1 MRLNYNFAF
10 KNSNLTPWERPAPP
24 NLLVSDA
31 SIDKKLEFII
41 KHFKS
46 NKELYYPSTFVL
58 ASTLIIQI
66 INLYPKNIVNKF
78 ESDHNKYQNIEIKLR
93 NINSTKQRFNRRI
106 SNIEEF
112 FTNSTTSYLFSYFLQ
127 NSVPKGV
134 QINSYSFSDNG
145 FDINVSAFN
154 IDSLDE
160 FITLLIESPVIIKD
174 SVRINQLTRQESVN
188 SNNSIKSP
196 DLELEIY
203 GQVKKINNKRREE
216 LYLESKAEGLFKK
229 LKRFNYLKQKLGS

>member
-10 KNSNLTPWERPAPP
+10 KNSKLTPWERPAPP
-24 NLLVSDA
+24 NLLISDA
-31 SIDKKLEFII
+31 SIDKKLKFVL

-58 ASTLIIQI
+58 ASALIIQF

-93 NINSTKQRFNRRI
+93 NINLAKQRFNKRI
-106 SNIEEF
+106 SDIEEF
-112 FTNSTTSYLFSYFLQ
+112 FFDSTTSYLFSYFLQ

-134 QINSYSFSDNG
+134 QVNSYSFSDNG

-160 FITLLIESPVIIKD
+160 FITLLIESPVIIRD

-188 SNNSIKSP
+188 SNNSITSP

-203 GQVKKINNKRREE
+203 GQVKKINNKKREE
-216 LYLESKAEGLFKK
+216 LYLESKADGLFKK
-229 LKRFNYLKQKLGS
+229 LKRFNHLKKKLGS

>member
-10 KNSNLTPWERPAPP
+10 KNSKLTPWERPAPP
-24 NLLVSDA
+24 NLLISDA
-31 SIDKKLEFII
+31 SIDKKLKFVL

-58 ASTLIIQI
+58 ASALIIQF

-93 NINSTKQRFNRRI
+93 NINLAKQRFNKRI
-106 SNIEEF
+106 SDIEEF
-112 FTNSTTSYLFSYFLQ
+112 FFDSTTSYLFSYFLQ
-127 NSVPKGV
+127 NLVPKGV
-134 QINSYSFSDNG
+134 QVNSYSFSDNG

-160 FITLLIESPVIIKD
+160 FITLLIESPVIIRD

-203 GQVKKINNKRREE
+203 GQVKKINNKKREE
-216 LYLESKAEGLFKK
+216 LYLESKADGLFKK
-229 LKRFNYLKQKLGS
+229 LKRFNNLKQKLGS

>member
-1 MRLNYNFAF
+1 MRINYNFAF
-10 KNSNLTPWERPAPP
+10 KNSKLTPWERPAPP
-24 NLLVSDA
+24 NLLISDA
-31 SIDKKLEFII
+31 SIDKKLKFVL

-58 ASTLIIQI
+58 ASALIIQF

-93 NINSTKQRFNRRI
+93 NINLAKQRFNKRI
-106 SNIEEF
+106 SDIEEF
-112 FTNSTTSYLFSYFLQ
+112 FFDSTTSYLFSYFLQ

-134 QINSYSFSDNG
+134 QVNSYSFSDNG

-160 FITLLIESPVIIKD
+160 FITLLIESPVIIRD

-188 SNNSIKSP
+188 SNNSIISP
-196 DLELEIY
+196 NLELEIY
-203 GQVKKINNKRREE
+203 GQVKKINDKRREE
-216 LYLESKAEGLFKK
+216 LYLESKADGLFKK